1 MAKKESTFGNMLATL
16 VIITFAAS
24 ASLAFIYELTKEP
37 IAEAM
42 LAKKLEAI
50 NFVVSDYDNNPV
62 EDMYRIPMIDGS
74 DSLECYPARKEG
86 QLVGTAIRSY
96 SRKGYG
102 GLIWI
107 MVGISPDGKIY
118 ETAVVEH
125 KETPGL
131 GTKMAEPKF
140 KDQFRNIDP
149 GQFKLTVSKDGGD
162 VDAITAA
169 TISSRAFCEAVQLAY
184 ESFEEGGKK

>member
-1 MAKKESTFGNMLATL
+1 MAKKESTFVNMLATL

-37 IAEAM
+37 IAEAR

-50 NFVVSDYDNNPV
+50 NFVVTDYDNNPV
-62 EDMYRIPMIDGS
+62 EDMYRIPVIDGS

-96 SRKGYG
+96 TRKGYG

-149 GQFKLTVSKDGGD
+149 GKFNLQVKKDGGD

>member
-1 MAKKESTFGNMLATL
+1 MAKKESTFVNMLATL

-37 IAEAM
+37 IAEAR

-50 NFVVSDYDNNPV
+50 NFVVTDYDNNPV
-62 EDMYRIPMIDGS
+62 EDMYRIPVIDGS

-96 SRKGYG
+96 TRKGYG

-149 GQFKLTVSKDGGD
+149 GKFNLQVKKDGGD

-184 ESFEEGGKK
+184 ESLEGGGKK